1 MNKEELDI
9 LETRLQERGYKKFTS
24 ALSSNESWGWFK
36 TIRKTDGENGN
47 DSDDGCMIEYRVW
60 DYTSYFRPEEPAYS
74 KPYGV
79 DVLLLMSGS
88 SRVDLMMT
96 SCDLDIDFVE
106 GVASKFFD
114 FCKENKLDIDPNC
127 HSRDE
132 EVK

>member
-1 MNKEELDI
+1 MNKTELDI
-9 LETRLQERGYKKFTS
+9 LEARLQERGYRKFTS

-47 DSDDGCMIEYRVW
+47 DSDNGCMIEYRVW
-60 DYTSYFRPEEPAYS
+60 DYTSYFRPEEPAGL

-114 FCKENKLDIDPNC
+114 FCKENKLDIDPNYR
-127 HSRDE
+127 SRDE

>member
-1 MNKEELDI
+1 MNKDELDI
-9 LETRLQERGYKKFTS
+9 LETRLQERGYRKFTS

-47 DSDDGCMIEYRVW
+47 DSDGCMIEYRVW
-60 DYTSYFRPEEPAYS
+60 DYTPYFRPEEPAGS

-96 SCDLDIDFVE
+96 SCDIDIDFVE

-114 FCKENKLDIDPNC
+114 FCKENIYIDPNY

-132 EVK
+132 E

>member
-1 MNKEELDI
+1 MNKDELDI
-9 LETRLQERGYKKFTS
+9 LETRLQERGYRKFTS

-36 TIRKTDGENGN
+36 TIRKTEGENGN
-47 DSDDGCMIEYRVW
+47 DSDGCMIEYRVW
-60 DYTSYFRPEEPAYS
+60 DYTPYFRPEEPAGS

-96 SCDLDIDFVE
+96 SCDIDIDFVE

-114 FCKENKLDIDPNC
+114 FCKENKLDINQNY

-132 EVK
+132 EC

>member
-9 LETRLQERGYKKFTS
+9 LETRLQERGYRKFTS

-36 TIRKTDGENGN
+36 TIRKTDNEDGNNSDNG
-47 DSDDGCMIEYRVW
+47 CLVEYRVW
-60 DYTSYFRPEEPAYS
+60 DYTSYLRPEGPVNL

-96 SCDLDIDFVE
+96 SCNIDIDYVE
-106 GVASKFFD
+106 DIATKFFD
-114 FCKENKLDIDPNC
+114 FCKENKLDIDPNY
-127 HSRDE
+127 HLRDE
-132 EVK
+132 EM

>member
-1 MNKEELDI
+1 MNKAELDI
-9 LETRLQERGYKKFTS
+9 LETRLQERGYRKFTS

-47 DSDDGCMIEYRVW
+47 DSDNGCMIEYRVW
-60 DYTSYFRPEEPAYS
+60 DYTPYFRPEEPVGL

-96 SCDLDIDFVE
+96 SCDIDIDFVE

-114 FCKENKLDIDPNC
+114 FCKENKLDIDPNY

-132 EVK
+132 EM

>member
-1 MNKEELDI
+1 MNKTELDI
-9 LETRLQERGYKKFTS
+9 LEARLHERGYRKFTS

-47 DSDDGCMIEYRVW
+47 DSDNGCMIEYRVW

-114 FCKENKLDIDPNC
+114 FCKENKLDIDPNYR
-127 HSRDE
+127 SRDE

>member
-47 DSDDGCMIEYRVW
+47 DSDGCMIEYRVW
-60 DYTSYFRPEEPAYS
+60 DYTPYFRPEELAGS

-96 SCDLDIDFVE
+96 SCDIDIDFVE

-114 FCKENKLDIDPNC
+114 FCKENKLDIDPNY
-127 HSRDE
+127 HLRDE
-132 EVK
+132 EC